1 MQRLEMGAGLTLRA
15 LHCTA
20 VLVPMA
26 RPLGTS
32 AQTLRHAPLLLIDL
46 ETEQGVTGRA
56 YLFCY
61 LPAAAA
67 SIAVMLD
74 EAQRVIAGR
83 AVAPLE
89 IGTLLARHFRL
100 LGVRGIV
107 SMALAGIDMA
117 CWDVLAHAAGLPL
130 ATLLGGAPRA
140 IPAYNSNGLG
150 LMDAGAAADEAEALV
165 AEGFKAIKM
174 RLGRADEAAD
184 LAAVRAVRGRL
195 DDGVALMVD
204 YNQALSL
211 NDARRRCRALE
222 GEGIFWIEEPVRHD
236 DYAGSALLAREL
248 DTPIQIGENFAGP
261 QAMALAI
268 TAGAADFLMPD
279 LERIGGVSGWQRAA
293 ALASVA
299 GIELSSHL
307 FPEVSAQLLAA
318 SPTAHWLEVVDWAN
332 PILAEPLKIVDG
344 LAQPSTAPGSGLAWD
359 AAAVARYRLG

>member
-1 MQRLEMGAGLTLRA
+1 MAASLTLRA
-15 LHCTA
+15 LRSTP

-46 ETEQGVTGRA
+46 ETDQGVTGRA

-67 SIAVMLD
+67 SIARMLD
-74 EAQRVIAGR
+74 EAQRVVTGQP
-83 AVAPLE
+83 VAPQE
-89 IGTLLARHFRL
+89 IGALLARHFRL

-117 CWDVLAHAAGLPL
+117 CWDAMAHAAGMPL
-130 ATLLGGAPRA
+130 ATLLGAAPKP

-150 LMDAGAAADEAEALV
+150 LMEASAAADEAEALV
-165 AEGFKAIKM
+165 AEGFRAIKM
-174 RLGRADEAAD
+174 RLGRPDEAAD
-184 LAAVRAVRGRL
+184 LAAVRAVRARL
-195 DDGVALMVD
+195 PDDIALMAD

-222 GEGIFWIEEPVRHD
+222 GEGVYWIEEPIRHD
-236 DYAGSALLAREL
+236 DYAGNAVLARAL

-261 QAMALAI
+261 QAMATAI
-268 TAGAADFLMPD
+268 AAGAADFMMPD

-332 PILAEPLKIVDG
+332 PILAEPLQIVG
-344 LAQPSTAPGSGLAWD
+344 GRAQPSTAPGSGLAWD
-359 AAAVARYRLG
+359 AAAVARYRLD